1 MKKRKIRMI
10 CYLKSGQVVKETCHV
25 ATNEDIRDF
34 KQLQNDLLE
43 DMNPDDGVTQKLTT
57 ITFGHTII
65 SIPDIAAIKFY

>member
-1 MKKRKIRMI
+1 MKRKIRMI
-10 CYLKSGQVVKETCHV
+10 CYLKSGQVVKETCLV

-34 KQLQNDLLE
+34 KQMQNGLLE
-43 DMNPDDGVTQKLTT
+43 DMNPDDGVKPLTT